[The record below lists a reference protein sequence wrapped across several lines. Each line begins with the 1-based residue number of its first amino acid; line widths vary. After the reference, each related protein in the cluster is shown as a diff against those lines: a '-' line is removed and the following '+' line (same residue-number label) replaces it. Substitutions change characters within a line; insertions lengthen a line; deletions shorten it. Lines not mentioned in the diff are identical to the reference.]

1 MARIER
7 WIGGPGTGKTRLIQ
21 GELTASREALGL
33 STAEVGCCTFTRA
46 GRAELSERVAAAWGC
61 EPEALTRHG
70 WFRTA
75 HSIAFKQ
82 AGVEDGRLLE
92 GGDGAEWIGDAI
104 GQKIIA
110 KRNQDG
116 ETEFESGEG
125 NNSATLSLKAWEL
138 ARQTMTTLSSV
149 IQLWS
154 SIGDEAPMLREAQ
167 TIVDKYELAK
177 TREGRLDFTDLVSL
191 YAGVKHTT
199 REGPVEVDPVG
210 EVPESLKVLAIDEAQ
225 DSSAIVDR
233 ICRRL
238 ASSPNMERV
247 LIVGDPYQCQPAGTP
262 VLTDSGYKA
271 IEEIDPETDRVVAYS
286 KKESRVYRRTKFQ
299 KAWREVDSSSL
310 FEITFSD
317 GTKSVCTQN
326 HQWIVRTK
334 KRKAF
339 ATYLMRKGGRFRIG
353 TVQMFATHSKS
364 CSDKNGDFRLKFR
377 VNQESADAAWVLKF
391 FDTDREARVYE
402 QVVSFRFGIPQ
413 VTFRPPCGSK
423 NNLDSEF
430 IECVFAT
437 LGDLTANAER
447 CLASHYLSLDLPFLE
462 RADRSK
468 NGSKACRK
476 VYAANLLPDIHVVP
490 KLNGKE
496 IEWVGV
502 DSIRR
507 FPPGEK
513 VVVYSLNV
521 EKHHTYVT
529 ENGIITGNSIFGFGG
544 SDFRH
549 FLSWDAVEKT
559 MPQSYRCPP
568 VVMKLGEAC
577 IRQMRSGYRDR
588 GIIPAK
594 HEGRVEQAF
603 DVHDAISK
611 IRPDKSVL
619 ILGRC
624 AFSLADYESQLTS
637 SGIPYSWIDAS
648 PGGSALSGYRCLW
661 DLEHGEVVSGQEWA
675 AAVSILAVKH
685 KELGKLL
692 AHGEKTAWAKGSR
705 SDIDLVLPV
714 PEYMTMAGCE
724 QPLIDLI
731 KSGRWA
737 EAMDTKHAGKADAWR
752 RCAAA
757 HGPELAT
764 NPKVRLSTIHSA
776 KGCEGDTV
784 ILSTVSSKAVET
796 ARLSLA
802 ARWDEECR
810 VNYVAVTRAR
820 ENLVVVD
827 DGGKYRLEI
836 P

>member
-1 MARIER
+1 MASIER

-110 KRNQDG
+110 KRKQDG

-167 TIVDKYELAK
+167 AIVDKYELAK

-210 EVPESLKVLAIDEAQ
+210 DVPESLKVLAIDEAQ

-238 ASSPNMERV
+238 ASSPSMERV
-247 LIVGDPYQCQPAGTP
+247 LIVGDPYQ
-262 VLTDSGYKA
+262 
-271 IEEIDPETDRVVAYS
+271 
-286 KKESRVYRRTKFQ
+286 
-299 KAWREVDSSSL
+299 
-310 FEITFSD
+310 
-317 GTKSVCTQN
+317 
-326 HQWIVRTK
+326 
-334 KRKAF
+334 
-339 ATYLMRKGGRFRIG
+339 
-353 TVQMFATHSKS
+353 
-364 CSDKNGDFRLKFR
+364 
-377 VNQESADAAWVLKF
+377 
-391 FDTDREARVYE
+391 
-402 QVVSFRFGIPQ
+402 
-413 VTFRPPCGSK
+413 
-423 NNLDSEF
+423 
-430 IECVFAT
+430 
-437 LGDLTANAER
+437 
-447 CLASHYLSLDLPFLE
+447 
-462 RADRSK
+462 
-468 NGSKACRK
+468 
-476 VYAANLLPDIHVVP
+476 
-490 KLNGKE
+490 
-496 IEWVGV
+496 
-502 DSIRR
+502 
-507 FPPGEK
+507 
-513 VVVYSLNV
+513 
-521 EKHHTYVT
+521 
-529 ENGIITGNSIFGFGG
+529 SIFGFGG

-611 IRPDKSVL
+611 IKPDKSVL

-637 SGIPYSWIDAS
+637 AGIPYSWIDAS
-648 PGGSALSGYRCLW
+648 PGGSALSGYRALW

-692 AHGEKTAWAKGSR
+692 AHGEKTAWAKGQR

-714 PEYMTMAGCE
+714 PEYMAMAGCE

-731 KSGRWA
+731 KSGRWT